1 MSTFN
6 VELKRVVDDT
16 YDIEIGYDL
25 SSKLVSDIDAGLV
38 GNIRK
43 FAVITD
49 TNVKDGYALPLC
61 EKIKRAGYA
70 VDLFVFPAG
79 EKSKTRET
87 KAKIEDAMIEKHF
100 RRDCCII
107 AVGGGVVTDLAG
119 FIAGT
124 YARGIPFIN
133 YATTLLAAADASV
146 GGKTAVDTPVATNLI
161 GLFNQPAKVYID
173 IAAWKTLPKRQ
184 MSSGMAETIK
194 HACMASCDMFK
205 FIEENLDDI
214 FSFQK
219 FACEYIAEN
228 NCRIKYNVVMKDERE
243 SGLREILNL
252 GHTVGRA
259 IETVSDYKLFHGE
272 ALSIGMIAQ
281 AQLSSTLGYMSDDDT
296 LFKKFWPADVHVVGK
311 DIARFHL
318 IYWPIFLMALDLPL
332 PKTIFVHNWIT
343 MKDGKM
349 SKSKG
354 NVIYPEDLINRYGL
368 DATKYFLLRE
378 MPTSQDGLFSPEA
391 FVERYNFDLC
401 NDLSI

>member
-194 HACMASCDMFK
+194 HAM
-205 FIEENLDDI
+205 
-214 FSFQK
+214 
-219 FACEYIAEN
+219 Y
-228 NCRIKYNVVMKDERE
+228 
-243 SGLREILNL
+243 
-252 GHTVGRA
+252 
-259 IETVSDYKLFHGE
+259 
-272 ALSIGMIAQ
+272 
-281 AQLSSTLGYMSDDDT
+281 
-296 LFKKFWPADVHVVGK
+296 GK
-311 DIARFHL
+311 
-318 IYWPIFLMALDLPL
+318 P
-332 PKTIFVHNWIT
+332 
-343 MKDGKM
+343 
-349 SKSKG
+349 
-354 NVIYPEDLINRYGL
+354 
-368 DATKYFLLRE
+368 
-378 MPTSQDGLFSPEA
+378 
-391 FVERYNFDLC
+391 
-401 NDLSI
+401 

>member
-214 FSFQK
+214 FS
-219 FACEYIAEN
+219 
-228 NCRIKYNVVMKDERE
+228 
-243 SGLREILNL
+243 GNL
-252 GHTVGRA
+252 
-259 IETVSDYKLFHGE
+259 VS
-272 ALSIGMIAQ
+272 
-281 AQLSSTLGYMSDDDT
+281 
-296 LFKKFWPADVHVVGK
+296 
-311 DIARFHL
+311 
-318 IYWPIFLMALDLPL
+318 
-332 PKTIFVHNWIT
+332 TIIS
-343 MKDGKM
+343 KM
-349 SKSKG
+349 SYKIWTDKTASA
-354 NVIYPEDLINRYGL
+354 NY
-368 DATKYFLLRE
+368 
-378 MPTSQDGLFSPEA
+378 
-391 FVERYNFDLC
+391 
-401 NDLSI
+401 

>member
-194 HACMASCDMFK
+194 HACMASRDMFG

-259 IETVSDYKLFHGE
+259 IETVSDYKLLHGE

-281 AQLSSTLGYMSDDDT
+281 AQLSSTLGYMSDEEVKRVTELYERAGLPTKIPDYIDREA
-296 LFKKFWPADVHVVGK
+296 LVKKLYTDKKVRDGKLRFVIQKGIGDIVEFAPGVYAKPISEDLAREIIMEIYGPAD
-311 DIARFHL
+311 
-318 IYWPIFLMALDLPL
+318 
-332 PKTIFVHNWIT
+332 T
-343 MKDGKM
+343 
-349 SKSKG
+349 
-354 NVIYPEDLINRYGL
+354 
-368 DATKYFLLRE
+368 
-378 MPTSQDGLFSPEA
+378 
-391 FVERYNFDLC
+391 
-401 NDLSI
+401 